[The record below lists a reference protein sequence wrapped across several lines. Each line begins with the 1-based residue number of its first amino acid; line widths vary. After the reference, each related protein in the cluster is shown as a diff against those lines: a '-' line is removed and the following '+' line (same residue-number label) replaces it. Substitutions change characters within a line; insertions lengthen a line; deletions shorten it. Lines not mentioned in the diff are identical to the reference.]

1 MNSKITKIPS
11 RVKKKSNVS
20 YRSIYIYFFI
30 YSWIIKC
37 TLGSKKF
44 NALGSGVLEFF
55 GSSFLLIIG
64 LHGVVS

>member
-11 RVKKKSNVS
+11 RVKKKSIVS
-20 YRSIYIYFFI
+20 GRSIYIFFI

-37 TLGSKKF
+37 TLGSEKF
-44 NALGSGVLEFF
+44 NALESGVLESF